1 MVVAHRNIAFYQLAH
16 AGGPRAG
23 GGGAGERRGLR
34 RPPLRGAGAWP
45 ACMGQLVEGDVGMRH
60 NHVLDANDLKQGWI
74 LACQSVPK
82 SSRLHLR
89 YPS

>member
-1 MVVAHRNIAFYQLAH
+1 M
-16 AGGPRAG
+16 
-23 GGGAGERRGLR
+23 
-34 RPPLRGAGAWP
+34 
-45 ACMGQLVEGDVGMRH
+45 CQLVEGDVEMRN

-82 SSRLHLR
+82 SSKLHLR